1 MLEAVDMSVK
11 MKKKEY
17 RAAFDELAP
26 KLGELQRIAKEKGV
40 PVILLVEG
48 WEGSNKGSLVN
59 QLLQAL
65 DPRGYLFIAPPGRGE
80 ERSPFLIP
88 YWEITPPAGKMTI
101 LSGSWYREVLRRRL
115 EKGEGAKDYSGV
127 FRDICAFERHL
138 ADSGTVVL
146 KFFCHLEK
154 KEQKKRLEARA
165 ADPDL
170 SWSVGE
176 ADCLENR
183 EYDAFLFCAE
193 EMLSFTGT
201 EYAPWTVVAA
211 GDFEFAAWKILSTVE
226 RVLRARLSGEEWPA
240 TGGVLGG
247 VEYEKSAALSTTEP
261 DGDLSAKEY
270 EKRLAA
276 LQSELKSLEIRV
288 FRESL
293 PVILL
298 FEGVDAAGKGG
309 AIRRITGSLYPMN
322 YTVYPVGA
330 PNDLERSHHYMWR
343 FWKDFPRYGHIAIF
357 DRSWYGRVLVERVE
371 GFCSPAEWHR
381 AYREINETE
390 RHLTDFGTLL
400 LKFWL
405 QIDQEEQLRRF
416 ESRKDDPFRAWK
428 LTDEDWRNREKWDD
442 YQKAAGEML
451 VRTGTPYAPWTV
463 VATNSKK
470 MARIKIL
477 TTVTE
482 GIRKALDGRA
492 ARQKPGEPRNTK
504 RKKA

>member
-17 RAAFDELAP
+17 RKAFDELAP
-26 KLGELQRIAKEKGV
+26 KLGELQRAAKEKGV
-40 PVILLVEG
+40 PVILVVEG
-48 WEGSNKGSLVN
+48 WEGANKGSLVN

-65 DPRGYLFIAPPGRGE
+65 DPRGYLFLAPPERGE
-80 ERSPFLIP
+80 EHYPFLIP

-115 EKGEGAKDYSGV
+115 EKGEHSKDYSGV

-138 ADSGTVVL
+138 ADSGTVIL
-146 KFFCHLEK
+146 KFFCHLEQK
-154 KEQKKRLEARA
+154 DQKKRLEKRGG
-165 ADPDL
+165 DPAL
-170 SWSVGE
+170 SWSVT
-176 ADCLENR
+176 DRDWLENR
-183 EYDAFLFCAE
+183 EYDSFLFCVE

-201 EYAPWTVVAA
+201 EYAPWTIVAA
-211 GDFEFAAWKILSTVE
+211 SDFEFAAWKILSTVE
-226 RVLRARLSGEEWPA
+226 RMLRARLSGEEWPE

-247 VEYEKSAALSTTEP
+247 VEYEKSAALSATEP
-261 DGDLSAKEY
+261 EGDLDGKEY
-270 EKRLAA
+270 AKKLAEFQA
-276 LQSELKSLEIRV
+276 ELKSLEIRV
-288 FRESL
+288 FRERL
-293 PVILL
+293 PVIIL

-309 AIRRITGSLYPMN
+309 AIRRITEALYPMN
-322 YTVYPVGA
+322 YTVYPIGA
-330 PNDLERSHHYMWR
+330 PNDWERSHHYLWR
-343 FWKDFPRYGHIAIF
+343 FWKDFPREGHIAIF

-390 RHLTDFGTLL
+390 RHLTDFGTLIV
-400 LKFWL
+400 KFWL

-416 ESRKDDPFRAWK
+416 ESRRDDPFRAWK

-442 YQKAAGEML
+442 YQAAAGEMI

-463 VATNSKK
+463 VSTNSKK
-470 MARIKIL
+470 LARIRIL
-477 TTVTE
+477 STVTD
-482 GIRKALDGRA
+482 GIRRALDGSS
-492 ARQKPGEPRNTK
+492 QPVPDPKPDQK